1 MFNAEELNS
10 WIANVGRHLDEHCSA
25 YLIGGCA
32 MCFKGLK
39 PSTKD
44 IDIIIASKKEF
55 DAFDNAVIKAGF
67 KRSTNMKDEFYL
79 TALAVYEK
87 EDSRIDVFLKEV
99 GKMLKFASA
108 MKQRAKLYKS
118 IGNLKVYTASSEDIF
133 LFKAMTSRAADI
145 NDCDRLM
152 REDLNYDA
160 IYEECMSQ
168 SNNEKKWYFW
178 LYEKLCAI
186 ENMNSIASPIKS
198 RVYAAV
204 KENWKYRPSDFMSDI
219 PNVEAHMPDK
229 KLAEEVKRGGE

>member
-67 KRSTNMKDEFYL
+67 KRSTSMKDEFYL

-99 GKMLKFASA
+99 GKMLKLTDSMKRRASHY
-108 MKQRAKLYKS
+108 KQESK
-118 IGNLKVYTASSEDIF
+118 LKVLLAANEDIF
-133 LFKAMTSRAADI
+133 LFKAMTPRAADI
-145 NDCDRLM
+145 
-152 REDLNYDA
+152 
-160 IYEECMSQ
+160 
-168 SNNEKKWYFW
+168 
-178 LYEKLCAI
+178 
-186 ENMNSIASPIKS
+186 
-198 RVYAAV
+198 
-204 KENWKYRPSDFMSDI
+204 
-219 PNVEAHMPDK
+219 
-229 KLAEEVKRGGE
+229 